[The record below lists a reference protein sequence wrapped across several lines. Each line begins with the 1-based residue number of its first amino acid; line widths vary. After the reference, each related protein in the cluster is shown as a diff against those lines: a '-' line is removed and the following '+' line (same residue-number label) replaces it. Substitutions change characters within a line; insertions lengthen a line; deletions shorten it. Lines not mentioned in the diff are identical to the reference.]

1 MTSGNAETLRRLQF
15 RVQNHGDAPTP
26 QSSSSPTAPS
36 FSNPPP
42 PMMNG
47 HAQSN
52 GYASSSQF
60 SALHQPAPPR
70 TPVLLQQ
77 LHNGTKSDTGSAA
90 PTYFFKDSPFFEVRE
105 LILSNITLEGT
116 LASSRSPQW
125 Y

>member
-1 MTSGNAETLRRLQF
+1 
-15 RVQNHGDAPTP
+15 
-26 QSSSSPTAPS
+26 
-36 FSNPPP
+36 
-42 PMMNG
+42 MMNG

-52 GYASSSQF
+52 GYPSSSQF

-70 TPVLLQQ
+70 TPVSHLPLQ
-77 LHNGTKSDTGSAA
+77 NGTKSDTGSAA

-116 LASSRSPQW
+116 SASSRSPQW